1 MTPLGRDLSHFKFTA
16 VAMATGMLFR
26 NLLPCSMFAD
36 NFKWVQTS
44 RRRLRNKFQ
53 RRCKSRSSHQL
64 FVTAE
69 QLLYV
74 LTKHCY
80 IRVIK
85 NKYVMI
91 TNTIAVPGN
100 PKFTF
105 ATRTKIVVGMIS
117 VKHSNRRVFSATA
130 THTRYI
136 IVVIYFVSYPLHNH
150 DIIIFMC
157 ACINCHVL

>member
-26 NLLPCSMFAD
+26 NRLPCSMFAD

-53 RRCKSRSSHQL
+53 MRFKSRSSHQL
-64 FVTAE
+64 FVTVE

-74 LTKHCY
+74 LTQHCN
-80 IRVIK
+80 IRVI
-85 NKYVMI
+85 MI
-91 TNTIAVPGN
+91 GCN

-105 ATRTKIVVGMIS
+105 AIRTKIVVGMIS

-130 THTRYI
+130 THPIYI
-136 IVVIYFVSYPLHNH
+136 IVVIYFVSYLMHNH
-150 DIIIFMC
+150 FLILFMC